1 MISHRLNKA
10 NAIIYNFLFLFL
22 FSSTSVNAST
32 WPTNSWEK
40 SDPVSL
46 GMNYDSLE
54 AYSNILKS
62 GTLGYIDGMLVTRA
76 GKIIFEEEYANN
88 YDSLYRQTK
97 TAPGKYNYY
106 DSDWH
111 PYYKNTNLHTMQ
123 SVSKSFT
130 SAAIAIAHKNGD
142 IPDLNAKIMGYLDE
156 YQSSSPDL
164 RRNNISILD
173 VLNMSTGIKWD
184 ESSMAY
190 TDPSSNCVQME
201 QSSDWVQYV
210 IDQEM
215 SEDPGTKF
223 NYNSGETMLLSRLV
237 NKTTGMDLAKYLE
250 KNLFSVI
257 GIKDYFWKHTPK
269 GLTDAEGGLYLTP
282 RDLAKFGYLILNDGV
297 WDGKQVLPKSWV
309 SQIHQTS
316 VTTKTDWLRYGLQ
329 WWVMPFGDN
338 KTALLASGLGGQRM
352 IIIPEYDIVAVFT
365 GWNVYDIPS
374 LHSYKAMQKVIN
386 SVVPEKPNNTKIV
399 ILCLYFLVLLGIG
412 FTASKRI
419 HNISDYYVGGKKLS
433 YWIAALSARSTGESG
448 WLLLG
453 VTGMGAVMGLSAF
466 WIVLGEI
473 IGVFISWQFMAKKF
487 KSMTDEYDSITIP
500 DFLHSHFKASSNLI
514 RILAATALSLFVVIY
529 VSAQIDI
536 TGKTF
541 ESFLGFNYY
550 TGIAIGFGIVVV
562 YIFSGGFL
570 AVAWSDFFQ
579 GALMF
584 LALII
589 LPFAAYFTL
598 PPNTSLLSGLQN
610 IDPALVNIWGSGGF
624 NMINLVSIIGL
635 VSIGI
640 GFMGSPQVYVRFI
653 AIKSTQEIDKGKWV
667 AVLYT
672 LLTDTAAVMIGMI
685 GRYILTNT
693 GQDPELV
700 LGPAGEN
707 VLSLLLGQVM
717 PTIIIGI
724 YIAAVLSAVMST
736 VDSLLVVAS
745 SAVTRDFYQQIL
757 NPNVDQKWLIS
768 FSKKVTLGLAL
779 FALGVALTVSIL
791 SPDRTVFW
799 FVIFGWSGIA
809 ATFCPVIILSIFWKD
824 YNESGAIA
832 SMVTGF
838 LCVPIFKFLVPKISG
853 IGIYFDKLDVMLPS
867 VILAMLAGYIASVYK
882 K

>member
-1 MISHRLNKA
+1 MNIHIPFQVSRAARNTIFAFFILIA
-10 NAIIYNFLFLFL
+10 NL
-22 FSSTSVNAST
+22 NASV
-32 WPTNSWEK
+32 WPTAIWEK
-40 SDPVSL
+40 EKPESK
-46 GMNYDSLE
+46 GMDIDSLKS
-54 AYSNILKS
+54 YSNILKS
-62 GTLGYIDGMLVTRA
+62 GKLGYIDGMLITRG
-76 GKIIFEEEYANN
+76 GKIIFEEEYTHN
-88 YDSLYRQTK
+88 YDSLYLQTK
-97 TAPGKYNYY
+97 TPPGKYNYY
-106 DSDWH
+106 DTDWH
-111 PYYKNTNLHTMQ
+111 PFYRDSKLHTMQ
-123 SVSKSFT
+123 SVSKSLT
-130 SAAIAIAHKNGD
+130 SAAIAIANKNGD
-142 IPDLNAKIMGYLDE
+142 IPDLNANIMNYFDDYKSSKPDPRREKIT
-156 YQSSSPDL
+156 
-164 RRNNISILD
+164 ILD
-173 VLNMSTGIKWD
+173 VLNMSSGIKWD

-190 TDPSSNCVQME
+190 TDPSSDCVQME
-201 QSSDWVQYV
+201 LSNDWIQYV
-210 IDQEM
+210 IDREM
-215 SEDPGTKF
+215 AESPGTKF
-223 NYNSGETMLLSRLV
+223 NYNSGETMLLSYLI
-237 NKTTGMDLAKYLE
+237 NKTTGTDLAKYLE

-257 GIKDYFWKHTPK
+257 GIKDYYWKHTPK

-282 RDLAKFGYLILNDGV
+282 RDLARFGYLILKNGV

-309 SQIHQTS
+309 SQIHETEIN
-316 VTTKTDWLRYGLQ
+316 TGTDWLRYGLQ
-329 WWVMPFGDN
+329 FWVMPYGDN
-338 KTALLASGLGGQRM
+338 QTAILASGLGGQRM
-352 IIIPEYDIVAVFT
+352 IVIPEYDIVAVFT
-365 GWNVYDIPS
+365 GWNIYDMPA
-374 LHSYKAMQKVIN
+374 LHSYKAMNKVIN
-386 SVVPEKPNNTKIV
+386 SVIPEKAFNTKIL
-399 ILCLYFLVLLGIG
+399 ILFLYFLVLLGIG

-419 HNISDYYVGGKKLS
+419 NNISDYYVGGKKLS

-453 VTGMGAVMGLSAF
+453 VTGMGAVMGMSAM
-466 WIVLGEI
+466 WIVVGEI
-473 IGVFISWQFMAKKF
+473 LGVFISWQFMAKKF

-500 DFLHSHFKASSNLI
+500 DFLASHFKASSNLI

-584 LALII
+584 VALLV
-589 LPFAAYFTL
+589 LPFVAYFFL
-598 PPNTSLLSGLQN
+598 PSGTSLLSGLEN
-610 IDPALVNIWGSGGF
+610 IDPGLVNIWGSGGF
-624 NMINLVSIIGL
+624 NMINLISIIGL

-653 AIKSTQEIDKGKWV
+653 AIENTDEIEKGKWV

-672 LLTDTAAVMIGMI
+672 LLTDTAAVMIGMM
-685 GRYILTNT
+685 GRYLLTNS

-757 NPNVDQKWLIS
+757 HPDVDQKWLIG

-779 FALGVALTVSIL
+779 LALGVALTVSVL

-809 ATFCPVIILSIFWKD
+809 ATFCPVIILAIFWKD
-824 YNESGAIA
+824 YNENGAIA
-832 SMVTGF
+832 SMITGF
-838 LCVPIFKFLVPKISG
+838 LCVPVFKFIVPKINS
-853 IGIYFDKLDVMLPS
+853 IGVYFDKLDVMLPS
-867 VILAMLAGYIASVYK
+867 VLLAMLAGYIASTYK